1 MFNPVENKEFYG
13 GAAFSGP
20 SVLHD
25 FCILAG
31 LTIMDEPVS
40 GIVLISSPI
49 TKQELSAIAEEGF
62 GDMVK
67 AVVDVRL
74 RIMAIGG
81 ELHSDEEAFL
91 LDRGSKQTDLWGIN
105 LYTGLPPDQWVE
117 FDSVINIRPLQG
129 NRSRSVDDE
138 MIRST
143 TMEIV
148 NELVK

>member
-1 MFNPVENKEFYG
+1 
-13 GAAFSGP
+13 
-20 SVLHD
+20 
-25 FCILAG
+25 
-31 LTIMDEPVS
+31 MDEPLS
-40 GIVLISSPI
+40 GIALISSPI
-49 TKQELSAIAEEGF
+49 TRQKLSAIAEEGF

-74 RIMAIGG
+74 KMMAIGG

-91 LDRGSKQTDLWGIN
+91 LDRASKQTDLWGIN
-105 LYTGLPPDQWVE
+105 IYTGLPPDQWVE

-143 TMEIV
+143 IIEIV